1 MAIEIKNY
9 GTFAGPGSG
18 DGIQILSLLSMIMRT
33 TIPFKQMIQ
42 TLLLLMNLTSLS
54 V

>member
-18 DGIQILSLLSMIMRT
+18 DGPNLSPLSMIMRT
-33 TIPFKQMIQ
+33 MIPFKQMIQ
-42 TLLLLMNLTSLS
+42 TLLY
-54 V
+54 